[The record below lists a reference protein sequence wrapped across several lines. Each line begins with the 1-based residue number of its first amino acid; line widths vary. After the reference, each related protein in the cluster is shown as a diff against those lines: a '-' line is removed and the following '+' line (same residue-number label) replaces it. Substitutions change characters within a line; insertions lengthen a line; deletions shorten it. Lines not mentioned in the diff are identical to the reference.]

1 MSAYKMPNR
10 IQDSNKG
17 TFGKVLNFAGCKN
30 YIGAAYLSSI
40 SPLKV
45 GAGFVALSTE
55 KEVVKSVSTLL
66 PEAVYLTRKEGVN
79 NIQDYSVVLLGC
91 GLGLEKKSIDLVK
104 KVFNKIENKPIVIDA
119 DALNIIAKNKL
130 TVPKNS
136 IITPHPLE
144 AARLL
149 CVDLDTVLNDL
160 ENSAKQLAKKY
171 KCIVVLKN
179 HRTII
184 CDIDKYYVNQCG
196 NSALAKAGTGDVLAG
211 IIAGLIAQKMDLF
224 EAAKLGVYLH
234 ARSGE
239 IASEEYS
246 EFSVLASE
254 LPFFVHKAIKELI

>member
-1 MSAYKMPNR
+1 MISLSDFEVRVLPALKLSGNFKLICMIWN
-10 IQDSNKG
+10 S
-17 TFGKVLNFAGCKN
+17 FKVKIRSL
-30 YIGAAYLSSI
+30 II
-40 SPLKV
+40 SLK
-45 GAGFVALSTE
+45 SWE
-55 KEVVKSVSTLL
+55 KLKISRSYVS
-66 PEAVYLTRKEGVN
+66 R
-79 NIQDYSVVLLGC
+79 
-91 GLGLEKKSIDLVK
+91 LEKKSIDLVK

-179 HRTII
+179 QRTII